1 MSSMG
6 MADPGAQATAAL
18 LSGAEGMSHF
28 RTGNFDEA
36 CRALS
41 EAVPAAVAAG
51 CEEQR
56 IRWLSTLALAE
67 ACRGHL
73 TRGKE
78 LADTVQRLAGNCPV
92 PSGDPTAAAGL
103 ASAWVALERQD
114 LARAQRSLGRA
125 GRTQPIYDDAWLR
138 AVSVLLR
145 VRLLRDRGD
154 TGGARCLL
162 EGRERGLGWVEGL
175 LDVEAVDTGLPRL
188 AGGPDP
194 VDRACVTTAD
204 RVRDLLDRA
213 QLSCESGDLRRAG
226 SDVMRALSI
235 AEVER
240 IRRPFAHLPAQLRAV
255 IRADRALQSRA
266 HWLRPEQ
273 ARFAGRPTEP
283 NEDTAPVL
291 EALSER
297 ESEVLRHLSEL
308 LTTEEIAA
316 EMFISVNTVK
326 THVRRILGKLSVS
339 RRNEA
344 VRRAR
349 ELNLV

>member
-1 MSSMG
+1 M
-6 MADPGAQATAAL
+6 
-18 LSGAEGMSHF
+18 
-28 RTGNFDEA
+28 
-36 CRALS
+36 
-41 EAVPAAVAAG
+41 
-51 CEEQR
+51 
-56 IRWLSTLALAE
+56 
-67 ACRGHL
+67 
-73 TRGKE
+73 
-78 LADTVQRLAGNCPV
+78 
-92 PSGDPTAAAGL
+92 
-103 ASAWVALERQD
+103 
-114 LARAQRSLGRA
+114 
-125 GRTQPIYDDAWLR
+125 
-138 AVSVLLR
+138 
-145 VRLLRDRGD
+145 
-154 TGGARCLL
+154 
-162 EGRERGLGWVEGL
+162 
-175 LDVEAVDTGLPRL
+175 
-188 AGGPDP
+188 

-204 RVRDLLDRA
+204 GVRDLLDRA
-213 QLSCESGDLRRAG
+213 QLSCDRGDLRRAG
-226 SDVMRALSI
+226 ADVMRALSV

-283 NEDTAPVL
+283 TEDTAPVL